1 MLIAAGA
8 DRFDA
13 AAFPDRFTAGG
24 VELPLDYVFDP
35 GRSDDGVTVSIPL
48 PVLARVDPAGF
59 EAQIPGLRADLAVAL
74 IRTLPKTLRRNFVP
88 APDFARA
95 ALDRVDP
102 GRPLA
107 GELAAALTRMTGVV
121 VRPADF
127 DPDRVPEHLR
137 MNFRVVDER
146 GATLGTGRDLPA
158 LRSSMTADTERAV
171 VRATRTLERHGL
183 TAFPAQGVPRRV
195 TAKVAGHDVAG
206 YPALVDED
214 ASSVGTVGVAVFG
227 SAADQRRSMRAGTLR
242 LLVLALAP
250 PLTRVRQMLTR
261 DQQIT
266 LATAPDTTIGALVT
280 DATMAAADA
289 LLDWAGGPAWTAAGF
304 DALRARIAPHVL
316 TSVRDV
322 LVAAE
327 AVLAAARDAA
337 RAVDA
342 AERGPGG
349 AGIADLTGDMR
360 AQWRAALRPGFI
372 VDAGAAGLPDRARHL
387 QGLRIRAERV
397 REAAARDRERTAEIR
412 QLQAELDRAVD
423 ALPEQRRDDPDV
435 RAVRNLLAEYRIAL
449 FAQPMRTSV
458 PVSAKRI
465 RSVLAALA
473 P

>member
-1 MLIAAGA
+1 
-8 DRFDA
+8 
-13 AAFPDRFTAGG
+13 
-24 VELPLDYVFDP
+24 
-35 GRSDDGVTVSIPL
+35 
-48 PVLARVDPAGF
+48 
-59 EAQIPGLRADLAVAL
+59 
-74 IRTLPKTLRRNFVP
+74 
-88 APDFARA
+88 
-95 ALDRVDP
+95 
-102 GRPLA
+102 
-107 GELAAALTRMTGVV
+107 
-121 VRPADF
+121 
-127 DPDRVPEHLR
+127 
-137 MNFRVVDER
+137 
-146 GATLGTGRDLPA
+146 
-158 LRSSMTADTERAV
+158 
-171 VRATRTLERHGL
+171 
-183 TAFPAQGVPRRV
+183 
-195 TAKVAGHDVAG
+195 
-206 YPALVDED
+206 
-214 ASSVGTVGVAVFG
+214 
-227 SAADQRRSMRAGTLR
+227 
-242 LLVLALAP
+242 
-250 PLTRVRQMLTR
+250 MLTR

-280 DATMAAADA
+280 DATLAAVDA

-304 DALRARIAPHVL
+304 DGLRARIAPHVL

-412 QLQAELDRAVD
+412 QLQAEVDRAVD
-423 ALPEQRRDDPDV
+423 VLPEQRRDDPDV

-465 RSVLAALA
+465 RSAVAALA